1 MSPFSIYAIVLTI
14 ALILYYITLITM
26 DLNAKNKKDNKN
38 ELTIASGDDTEEDD
52 EEYTPQSVVETSS
65 GSFSFVNNTED
76 PKENEEIQ
84 EAPEEI
90 TYQKESGKDELK
102 EEHKDSEN
110 QDSDKE
116 VQNQEEDKATDQ
128 QETTQPQESDIDSEA
143 KDAEKSSEEESANS
157 EEENSMFQAEDIS
170 SVFGKETPRKDL
182 SNSELFDENLRT
194 TKYTVNKT
202 FAPKPSKNVTEILD
216 TINNSLENVQLFQN
230 GLMTPEELTKMV
242 RENKENCNIERH
254 DEITML

>member
-14 ALILYYITLITM
+14 ALILYYISLITM

-102 EEHKDSEN
+102 EEHKDSEI
-110 QDSDKE
+110 KI
-116 VQNQEEDKATDQ
+116 QNQKYKIKKRIK
-128 QETTQPQESDIDSEA
+128 QP
-143 KDAEKSSEEESANS
+143 
-157 EEENSMFQAEDIS
+157 IS
-170 SVFGKETPRKDL
+170 KRQHNRK
-182 SNSELFDENLRT
+182 NQ
-194 TKYTVNKT
+194 
-202 FAPKPSKNVTEILD
+202 I
-216 TINNSLENVQLFQN
+216 
-230 GLMTPEELTKMV
+230 
-242 RENKENCNIERH
+242 
-254 DEITML
+254 

>member
-90 TYQKESGKDELK
+90 TYQEESGKDELK

-110 QDSDKE
+110 QDSELE

-170 SVFGKETPRKDL
+170 PVFGKETPRKDL

>member
-84 EAPEEI
+84 DCLLYTSP
-90 TYQKESGKDELK
+90 S
-102 EEHKDSEN
+102 
-110 QDSDKE
+110 
-116 VQNQEEDKATDQ
+116 
-128 QETTQPQESDIDSEA
+128 
-143 KDAEKSSEEESANS
+143 
-157 EEENSMFQAEDIS
+157 
-170 SVFGKETPRKDL
+170 PRD
-182 SNSELFDENLRT
+182 
-194 TKYTVNKT
+194 
-202 FAPKPSKNVTEILD
+202 
-216 TINNSLENVQLFQN
+216 
-230 GLMTPEELTKMV
+230 
-242 RENKENCNIERH
+242 
-254 DEITML
+254 

>member
-76 PKENEEIQ
+76 LKENEEIQ

-110 QDSDKE
+110 QDSE
-116 VQNQEEDKATDQ
+116 LYL
-128 QETTQPQESDIDSEA
+128 EA
-143 KDAEKSSEEESANS
+143 
-157 EEENSMFQAEDIS
+157 
-170 SVFGKETPRKDL
+170 
-182 SNSELFDENLRT
+182 
-194 TKYTVNKT
+194 
-202 FAPKPSKNVTEILD
+202 
-216 TINNSLENVQLFQN
+216 
-230 GLMTPEELTKMV
+230 
-242 RENKENCNIERH
+242 
-254 DEITML
+254 

>member
-110 QDSDKE
+110 QDSESE

-170 SVFGKETPRKDL
+170 SVFGKEAPRKDL

>member
-110 QDSDKE
+110 QDSESE

-182 SNSELFDENLRT
+182 INSELFDENLRT

>member
-65 GSFSFVNNTED
+65 GSFSFVNNTEA

-90 TYQKESGKDELK
+90 TYQEESGKDELK

-110 QDSDKE
+110 QDSESE

-216 TINNSLENVQLFQN
+216 TINNSLENVQLFPN

>member
-110 QDSDKE
+110 QDSESE

-170 SVFGKETPRKDL
+170 SVFGKETPRNDL

-216 TINNSLENVQLFQN
+216 TINNSIENVQLFQN
-230 GLMTPEELTKMV
+230 ALMTPEELTKMG

>member
-110 QDSDKE
+110 QDSESE

-143 KDAEKSSEEESANS
+143 KDAENLLKKNR
-157 EEENSMFQAEDIS
+157 QIQ
-170 SVFGKETPRKDL
+170 RK
-182 SNSELFDENLRT
+182 
-194 TKYTVNKT
+194 KT
-202 FAPKPSKNVTEILD
+202 QCFKLKILAPFLAKKL
-216 TINNSLENVQLFQN
+216 LE
-230 GLMTPEELTKMV
+230 K
-242 RENKENCNIERH
+242 I
-254 DEITML
+254 